1 MGARVPLLA
10 LFTLTGPVQLFAQ
23 EYSVLLTYAMTFI
36 LDK

>member
-10 LFTLTGPVQLFAQ
+10 LLTLTEPVQLFAR
-23 EYSVLLTYAMTFI
+23 EYSVLLTYATTFI

>member
-10 LFTLTGPVQLFAQ
+10 LFTLTEPVQLFAR
-23 EYSVLLTYAMTFI
+23 EYSVLLTYATTFI